1 VSQHLRLLVEVIRN
15 SQGQVARRI
24 ADIGE
29 ASVCTSVIVTA
40 ALRLGAAKR
49 QSKRLATQMK
59 RLLETLEILPF
70 EAPANAAYGDLR
82 SRLEAAGRLIGAMTC

>member
-1 VSQHLRLLVEVIRN
+1 MLDTDIVSEVIRN

-49 QSKRLATQMK
+49 QSKRLAT
-59 RLLETLEILPF
+59 
-70 EAPANAAYGDLR
+70 
-82 SRLEAAGRLIGAMTC
+82 